1 MNLSYFFQTFLFH
14 IFIYLKLE
22 CIATSRIPESNAYPG
37 ENTGHIKF
45 SNYPK
50 DLLSFAIHHI
60 PNSEIFCKFLGE
72 VLIDSHTSIIQKS
85 LEKLQKAMFTCSKNL
100 KHDEFQ
106 LGVMYYRAYID
117 VFKND
122 LYNMFKDVIGSKY
135 TKPEEINED
144 ISVFAN
150 KLNDRIFMN
159 KLKEMKQWNSK
170 KLTMKKNKYDI
181 KKLIK
186 DISEYEKISKFVFE
200 QFFLFCECFFSPIK
214 HDISLKRYLILSAS
228 PGLQKYSKNMERHD
242 DYFKNIKQIYGFSKF
257 GSCLESEFIDS
268 LNNCD
273 EIKFSIILESEYLIS
288 VFIRDLIK
296 KIGETNFLQMF
307 SSENFSKNEQL
318 ALKHIYKQ
326 IESIEELEP
335 FKSEISGSL
344 TQYLNFLKKDVRVVF
359 AFRKLDERLFSF
371 IKNEILTSFVSKAT
385 NKSICNGIFQK

>member
-1 MNLSYFFQTFLFH
+1 
-14 IFIYLKLE
+14 
-22 CIATSRIPESNAYPG
+22 
-37 ENTGHIKF
+37 
-45 SNYPK
+45 
-50 DLLSFAIHHI
+50 
-60 PNSEIFCKFLGE
+60 
-72 VLIDSHTSIIQKS
+72 
-85 LEKLQKAMFTCSKNL
+85 MFRCSKNL

-150 KLNDRIFMN
+150 KLNDRIFTN
-159 KLKEMKQWNSK
+159 KLKEMKQWNPRK
-170 KLTMKKNKYDI
+170 VTMKQNKYDI

-186 DISEYEKISKFVFE
+186 NISEHEKISKFVFE
-200 QFFLFCECFFSPIK
+200 QFFLFCESNG
-214 HDISLKRYLILSAS
+214 R
-228 PGLQKYSKNMERHD
+228 
-242 DYFKNIKQIYGFSKF
+242 F

-307 SSENFSKNEQL
+307 SSENFSENE
-318 ALKHIYKQ
+318 H
-326 IESIEELEP
+326 
-335 FKSEISGSL
+335 EISGSL
-344 TQYLNFLKKDVRVVF
+344 TQYLNLLKKDVRVVF

-371 IKNEILTSFVSKAT
+371 IKNEILKYFVSKAT
-385 NKSICNGIFQK
+385 NESICNGIFQNQEIFKVFFDLYKKYLKTSTENLKKIKCVKSIAFIDLQ

>member
-1 MNLSYFFQTFLFH
+1 
-14 IFIYLKLE
+14 
-22 CIATSRIPESNAYPG
+22 
-37 ENTGHIKF
+37 
-45 SNYPK
+45 
-50 DLLSFAIHHI
+50 
-60 PNSEIFCKFLGE
+60 
-72 VLIDSHTSIIQKS
+72 
-85 LEKLQKAMFTCSKNL
+85 MFTCSKNL

-106 LGVMYYRAYID
+106 LGVMYYRACID
-117 VFKND
+117 VFKD
-122 LYNMFKDVIGSKY
+122 ILYNMFKDVIGSKY

-170 KLTMKKNKYDI
+170 KLTMKQNKYDI

-186 DISEYEKISKFVFE
+186 DISEHEKISKFVFE

-228 PGLQKYSKNMERHD
+228 PGLQKYNKNMERHD
-242 DYFKNIKQIYGFSKF
+242 DYFKNIKQIYGFSESRYLIGSYLEDIENFISEHIALLGNANGRF

-307 SSENFSKNEQL
+307 SSGNFSKNEQL

-385 NKSICNGIFQK
+385 NESICNKIFQNQ

>member
-1 MNLSYFFQTFLFH
+1 
-14 IFIYLKLE
+14 
-22 CIATSRIPESNAYPG
+22 
-37 ENTGHIKF
+37 
-45 SNYPK
+45 
-50 DLLSFAIHHI
+50 
-60 PNSEIFCKFLGE
+60 
-72 VLIDSHTSIIQKS
+72 
-85 LEKLQKAMFTCSKNL
+85 
-100 KHDEFQ
+100 
-106 LGVMYYRAYID
+106 MYYRACID
-117 VFKND
+117 VFKD
-122 LYNMFKDVIGSKY
+122 ILYNMFKDVIGSKY

-186 DISEYEKISKFVFE
+186 DISEHEKISKFVFE
-200 QFFLFCECFFSPIK
+200 QFSNG
-214 HDISLKRYLILSAS
+214 R
-228 PGLQKYSKNMERHD
+228 
-242 DYFKNIKQIYGFSKF
+242 F

-385 NKSICNGIFQK
+385 NESICNKIFQNQ